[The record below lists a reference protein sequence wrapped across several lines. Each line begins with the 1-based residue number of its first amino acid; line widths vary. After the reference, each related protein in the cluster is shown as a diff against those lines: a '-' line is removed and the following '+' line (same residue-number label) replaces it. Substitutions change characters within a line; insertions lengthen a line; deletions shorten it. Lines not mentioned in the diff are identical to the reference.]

1 MSSDKCTSKKII
13 YSNNIDTDM
22 VDYNV
27 LVNMLA
33 GVPDREIPNLRCMRD
48 ERREIG
54 SNVVEPKKSVKELV
68 QYFEEN
74 MSKPLPIPPPRRRRV
89 AQLTQM
95 KSALKKHHQ
104 SFNMVFTREPLRQMQ
119 NSRHA
124 ISEMLG
130 FLLKEKK
137 CIKFSEWLSV
147 HFKKFKD
154 GELEPS
160 GKIMFRSKPELVMN
174 ENDILP
180 SLNKSQ
186 ERILDFIQRWVSQ
199 GSGWMIDYVEG
210 HYLNVSKCN
219 PLEGKSYIPL
229 PKELQHHKNGLIN
242 INNKDDKCFLWC
254 HVRHLNPQETNPQ
267 RIKRTDKELVEQL
280 NYKGIEFPVKAKHYN
295 KIEVQNQIKINVFG
309 YENKQFYPIYKSKNA
324 EYEDEMNLLLIA
336 IGETNHCLYSRF

>member
-1 MSSDKCTSKKII
+1 
-13 YSNNIDTDM
+13 
-22 VDYNV
+22 
-27 LVNMLA
+27 
-33 GVPDREIPNLRCMRD
+33 
-48 ERREIG
+48 
-54 SNVVEPKKSVKELV
+54 
-68 QYFEEN
+68 
-74 MSKPLPIPPPRRRRV
+74 MSKPLPIPPPRRRRF
-89 AQLTQM
+89 AQLTQI
-95 KSALKKHHQ
+95 KSALKKHQ
-104 SFNMVFTREPLRQMQ
+104 SFNISLVLTRESLRQMQ
-119 NSRHA
+119 KSRHA

-130 FLLKEKK
+130 FFIEREK

-147 HFKKFKD
+147 YFKKFKD

-174 ENDILP
+174 DNDILP
-180 SLNKSQ
+180 ALNKSK

-199 GSGWMIDYVEG
+199 GSGWMIDYIEG

-229 PKELQHHKNGLIN
+229 PKKLHHNKGLIN

-267 RIKRTDKELVEQL
+267 RIKRTDKELAEQL
-280 NYKGIEFPVKAKHYN
+280 NYEGIEFPVKAKHYN
-295 KIEVQNQIKINVFG
+295 KIEVQNKIKINVFG

-336 IGETNHCLYSRF
+336 NDKTNHYVYIQDFNRIMYNKTKNKNKKHFCMSCLQCFSSEYIVEQRKTICLEINGLQAVRMP